1 MVCGTD
7 QTCRSSGSACDRRHT
22 PIRTLLTLRAPFVKG
37 EDAHDRSSRR
47 EDRVQY
53 IVLAVIA
60 VAAILITVD
69 TIRHRADVRRRPDVY
84 RAVATGL
91 GAPAPAID
99 VPRVLEAHPED
110 EVDGNREGVWA
121 SLSERLDP
129 TAFHPKLA
137 AGTEWKVFR
146 LPWGDD
152 YAIVANPTR
161 TVHFRLQPSD
171 VELFPLLDGSRSV
184 ADIIV
189 ERLDEEGGLDA
200 DAIVELTQSLDEG
213 GFLDPAPFD
222 TDTALAQAL
231 DRSRTAFPK
240 LRKFAKTLQIDWAGP
255 DRPVGWIDDHLLRIL
270 FRPAAVIAMLGVA
283 FGGLAAFIAVERSGR
298 FHLNATAAPAE
309 SALLIAL
316 SFVLTFAHELGHASI
331 EKHYGRTVGSA
342 GFLIYFGRPAF
353 YVTATDSLMMDRWP
367 RILMFAAGPFA
378 ELVLAGLASFV
389 LFVFPDSW
397 PAPFL
402 YRFALLNL
410 FIIFL
415 NLVPLLELDGYWI
428 FSDLIQ
434 VPDLRPRS
442 LEFIQHDLWHKLR
455 TRDPFT
461 KQEVG
466 LALYGLIGSLFA
478 AFVLVTA
485 FYFWRAQFGGI
496 VQALWDGG
504 PFSRVLLVLLAV
516 FVAGPLIRGALALGG
531 SLWRRLRAG
540 FRRVRFRYETG
551 WRIEAAQLIDAL
563 PAFEDLPEEVLNDLA
578 GRVRLRTVR
587 AGQAVFW
594 QGERARA
601 FYVIRSGHVAIETEH
616 PETGDTNVLRKLHRG
631 ESFGEL
637 GLLGSTPR
645 SATARADGEVELF
658 EVDEGTFDR
667 LLADSIDAPAFGL
680 TLQAMAELREHPTF
694 RHLASEALGELIDH
708 GAWLTVSAG
717 EAIVKQGEPGDAFY
731 AIRSGRVDVIRD
743 GLPVTRLGPGDHFG
757 EVALLNDEPRNASVV
772 AHTPVRAFQLSREGF
787 DRVIAE
793 AFQRHE
799 LLPPTEQTWEH

>member
-1 MVCGTD
+1 MPTTSTNG
-7 QTCRSSGSACDRRHT
+7 GA
-22 PIRTLLTLRAPFVKG
+22 G
-37 EDAHDRSSRR
+37 
-47 EDRVQY
+47 RVQY
-53 IVLAVIA
+53 VVLTVIVI
-60 VAAILITVD
+60 AAILIVLD
-69 TIRHRADVRRRPDVY
+69 TIRHRADVRRRPHVDRALATALVGQGSGLDV
-84 RAVATGL
+84 ASA
-91 GAPAPAID
+91 
-99 VPRVLEAHPED
+99 LESELRPGH
-110 EVDGNREGVWA
+110 EVDRPGDGIWA

-129 TAFHPKLA
+129 TAFRPKLA
-137 AGTEWKVFR
+137 AGTEWRVFR

-161 TVHFRLQPSD
+161 TVHYRLQPSD

-213 GFLDPAPFD
+213 GFLDPAPLD

-231 DRSRTAFPK
+231 ERSRTAFPN
-240 LRKFAKTLQIDWAGP
+240 LRKFAKTLQIEWAGP
-255 DRPVGWIDDHLLRIL
+255 DRPVAWIDDHLIRTL
-270 FRPAAVIAMLGVA
+270 FRPVAVIAMLGVA
-283 FGGLAAFIAVERSGR
+283 FGGMAAFVAVQRSGR

-316 SFVLTFAHELGHASI
+316 SFLLTFVHELGHATI

-378 ELVLAGLASFV
+378 ELVLAGVASFA
-389 LFVFPDSW
+389 LFLFPDSW

-442 LEFIQHDLWHKLR
+442 LEFIEHDLWHKLR
-455 TRDPFT
+455 TRDRFT

-466 LALYGLIGSLFA
+466 LALYGMIGSVFA

-496 VQALWDGG
+496 VESLWNGG
-504 PFSRVLLVLLAV
+504 LFSRILLVLLAV
-516 FVAGPLIRGALALGG
+516 FVAGPLLRGAFALGG
-531 SLWRRLRAG
+531 SLWRRLRA
-540 FRRVRFRYETG
+540 RLRKIRFRYETG

-563 PAFEDLPEEVLNDLA
+563 PAFQDLPEDVLSDLA
-578 GRVRLRTVR
+578 GRVRLRVVR
-587 AGQAVFW
+587 AGQPVFW

-601 FYVIRSGHVAIETEH
+601 FYVIRSGEIAIETEH
-616 PETGDTNVLRKLHRG
+616 PETGDTTVLRKLSRG
-631 ESFGEL
+631 DSFGEL
-637 GLLGSTPR
+637 GLLQSTPR
-645 SATARADGEVELF
+645 SATARADGAVELF
-658 EVDEGTFDR
+658 EVDKGTFDR
-667 LLADSIDAPAFGL
+667 LLADSIDAPEFGL

-694 RHLASEALGELIDH
+694 RHLSSEALGDLI
-708 GAWLTVSAG
+708 GQGGWLTVSAG
-717 EAIVKQGEPGDAFY
+717 EVIVKQGEPGDAFY
-731 AIRSGRVDVIRD
+731 AIRSGRVDVLRD
-743 GLPVTRLGPGDHFG
+743 GHPVTQLGPGDHFG
-757 EVALLNDEPRNASVV
+757 EVALLNDQPRNASVV

-793 AFQRHE
+793 AFHRHQ